1 MKRIFTFIAALAIT
15 MMASAQNYEW
25 TGPFGMPYVGFNTGV
40 FAPVNV
46 PTFGDFV
53 KGINPTD
60 GIEIGTYFTPVWGA
74 SVEGI
79 NLLGIKDRA
88 EVAET
93 ETGTRYLAEDRA
105 GALVNGKV
113 NVSNLLAGYKG
124 EPRRVELVGVAGFGY
139 AHNFEKEAAVP
150 HSAFYKAGTEVNF
163 NLGQKKALQ
172 INVRPTVLWNNQ
184 NAVYPKL
191 SVRDANFQLTAG
203 LTYKFGNR
211 RIKSHNFVTN
221 TFDAYQADYDNLLGK
236 YNELDARKQKVIER
250 EIVRTEEKIVKD
262 TVEVEVPAGSTV
274 YFDLGKYVLS
284 ERELARIDYF
294 VSGFERR
301 DNVVL
306 KVTGSADTKTGSV
319 SRNRYLA
326 EKRAEVVKNLLV
338 EKYGFKVENIIT
350 EAILDIFEK
359 PLSSRVVVIE

>member
-1 MKRIFTFIAALAIT
+1 MKKIITFFAALVIAV
-15 MMASAQNYEW
+15 MASAQNLEW
-25 TGPFGMPYVGFNTGV
+25 TGPLGMPYVSVNAGA

-53 KGINPTD
+53 KGVNPSA
-60 GIEIGTYFTPVWGA
+60 GVELGTYFTPVWGA

-79 NLLGIKDRA
+79 SLLGIKDRA

-93 ETGTRYLAEDRA
+93 EGTRYLALDRA
-105 GALVNGKV
+105 AALVNGKV

-124 EPRRVELVGVAGFGY
+124 YPRRVEVVGVAGIGY
-139 AHNFEKEAAVP
+139 GHNFSEEAAVT
-150 HSAFYKAGTEVNF
+150 HTTFYKAGTELNV
-163 NLGQKKALQ
+163 NLGQKRAWQ

-203 LTYKFGNR
+203 VTYKFGNR
-211 RIKSHNFVTN
+211 RVKSHNFVTN
-221 TFDAYQADYDNLLGK
+221 GYDAYQSDYDALLGK
-236 YNELDARKQKVIER
+236 YNELDARKQQVIEK
-250 EIVRTEEKIVKD
+250 EVIKVEEKIVKD
-262 TVEVEVPAGSTV
+262 TVEVEIPAGATV

-301 DNVVL
+301 GDVTL

-319 SRNRYLA
+319 SRNKFLA

-338 EKYGFKVENIIT
+338 EKYGFKAENIVT
-350 EAILDIFEK
+350 EVVLDVFAK
-359 PLSSRVVVIE
+359 PLSSRVAVIE